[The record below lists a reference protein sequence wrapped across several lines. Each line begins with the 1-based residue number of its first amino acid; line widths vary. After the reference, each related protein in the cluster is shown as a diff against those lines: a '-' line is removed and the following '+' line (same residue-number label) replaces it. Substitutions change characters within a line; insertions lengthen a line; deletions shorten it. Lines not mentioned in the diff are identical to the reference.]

1 MNIKS
6 ITSVTT
12 GAIALGLITIPVV
25 TNSSNAEIQVTQ
37 ANEDLP
43 NDGVSFYCGTISESE
58 TGETTPTTLAYVP
71 QRKANIPIIAWK
83 SNLGIWNPQKRCDLV
98 SEKFQTF
105 YQDGRLN
112 YLSDGEISGYSVICA
127 LLDKQQQC
135 SGENQLFQLRT
146 GTNPEDVIVGLK
158 DSFGGKASDT
168 GVIEQSSN
176 ENSSKKTFVSISGLL
191 ENAPPVED
199 ESSIAK

>member
-6 ITSVTT
+6 FTSVTT
-12 GAIALGLITIPVV
+12 GAIALSLITIPVV
-25 TNSSNAEIQVTQ
+25 TSSSNAEIQVTQ
-37 ANEDLP
+37 ANEDLSS
-43 NDGVSFYCGTISESE
+43 DGVSFYCGTVSESE

-71 QRKANIPIIAWK
+71 QRKAHIPIVAWK

-112 YLSDGEISGYSVICA
+112 YLSDGEIAGYSVICA
-127 LLDKQQQC
+127 LLDKQEQC
-135 SGENQLFQLRT
+135 SGENQLFQVRT
-146 GTNPEDVIVGLK
+146 GTNPEDVIVGLNG
-158 DSFGGKASDT
+158 FLTGKASDT
-168 GVIEQSSN
+168 AVIEQSSGN
-176 ENSSKKTFVSISGLL
+176 KNYVSISGLL

-199 ESSIAK
+199 SSSIAK